1 MSLEIQNTNQLLDL
15 AVSRTLYYALIL
27 QLNKDFQLS
36 NIEER
41 ITLAAVP
48 EVLKLQLNVIVENLI
63 HNDFGSFL
71 NLLYRIDL
79 SEHNIKKQ
87 TAQSTEEYIE
97 YVSFLILKRE
107 WQKVWF
113 KQNYSS

>member
-1 MSLEIQNTNQLLDL
+1 MSLEIQNTNQLIDL
-15 AVSRTLYYALIL
+15 AVSRTLYKKLIL

-36 NIEER
+36 NIEEC
-41 ITLAAVP
+41 ISEVVP
-48 EVLKLQLNVIVENLI
+48 PNDLKRQLNGIVEHLI
-63 HNDFGSFL
+63 HYNFDSFL

-79 SEHNIKKQ
+79 SEHSIKKQ
-87 TAQSTEEYIE
+87 TSQSTEVYIE

-113 KQNYSS
+113 KHNYSS